1 MFNALDINT
10 KAIIA
15 TARSRQ
21 EAARKAEAKV
31 GREGY
36 CIRPATE
43 TKDVEPFCSIDSGFH
58 PTRLFNGR
66 IAPAGSS
73 R

>member
-15 TARSRQ
+15 TAKTRQ
-21 EAARKAEAKV
+21 EAVHKAEAKV

-36 CIRPATE
+36 CVRPVVEAT
-43 TKDVEPFCSIDSGFH
+43 DNEPFCSVDSGIH
-58 PTRLFNGR
+58 PTRLLSGR
-66 IAPAGSS
+66 II
-73 R
+73 